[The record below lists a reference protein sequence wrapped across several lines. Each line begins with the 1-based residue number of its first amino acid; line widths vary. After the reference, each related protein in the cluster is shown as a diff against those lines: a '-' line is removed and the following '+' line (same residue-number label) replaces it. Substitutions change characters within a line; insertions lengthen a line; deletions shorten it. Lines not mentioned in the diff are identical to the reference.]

1 MKRLL
6 CISKPPKNF
15 SMPMIDQR
23 IIVAIDTF
31 DLETANTILDKLDPS
46 LCIIK
51 IGSVVFNTLGKS
63 FLKDASSRGFKIFLD
78 LKLHDIPNTVHE
90 TILGFHDLSIDMLTV
105 HLSGGED
112 MLKKAMLA
120 GKSINAKVIGV
131 SILTSL
137 KESDTLML
145 FNNNLD
151 TQIANLFKIA
161 VKTNLDGVVCSPLE
175 LEMANTILDTNSIKI
190 TPGIRDIKVADDQ
203 ARTLSAKE
211 AIEKGATFI
220 VIGRP
225 ITQAEDVSTA
235 LKTFTDSIHD

>member
-1 MKRLL
+1 
-6 CISKPPKNF
+6 
-15 SMPMIDQR
+15 MIDQR

-190 TPGIRDIKVADDQ
+190 TPGIRDIKVAGDQ

>member
-1 MKRLL
+1 MTD
-6 CISKPPKNF
+6 P
-15 SMPMIDQR
+15 R
-23 IIVAIDTF
+23 IIVAIDTYDF
-31 DLETANTILDKLDPS
+31 QEANVILDQLDPD
-46 LCIIK
+46 LCRIK
-51 IGSVVFNTLGKS
+51 IGSVVFNSLGKS
-63 FLKDASSRGFKIFLD
+63 FLKEVSSRGFKIFLD

-90 TILGFHDLSIDMLTV
+90 TILGFHDCSIDMLTV

-151 TQIANLFKIA
+151 TQIANLFKMA

-175 LEMANTILDTNSIKI
+175 LEMANIILDTNSIKI
-190 TPGIRDIKVADDQ
+190 TPGIRDIKAADDQ

>member
-1 MKRLL
+1 MTD
-6 CISKPPKNF
+6 P
-15 SMPMIDQR
+15 R
-23 IIVAIDTF
+23 IIVAIDTY
-31 DLETANTILDKLDPS
+31 DLQEANVILDQLDPD
-46 LCIIK
+46 LCRIK
-51 IGSVVFNTLGKS
+51 IGSVVFNSLGKS
-63 FLKDASSRGFKIFLD
+63 FLKEVSSRGFKIFLD

-90 TILGFHDLSIDMLTV
+90 TILGFHDCSIDMLTV

-161 VKTNLDGVVCSPLE
+161 VKINLDGVVCSPLE
-175 LEMANTILDTNSIKI
+175 LEMANTILDINSIKI

-225 ITQAEDVSTA
+225 ITQAEDVSMA
-235 LKTFTDSIHD
+235 LKTFRDSIHD

>member
-1 MKRLL
+1 MTD
-6 CISKPPKNF
+6 P
-15 SMPMIDQR
+15 R
-23 IIVAIDTF
+23 IIVAIDTY
-31 DLETANTILDKLDPS
+31 DPEEANAILDQLNPD
-46 LCIIK
+46 LCKIK
-51 IGSVVFNTLGKS
+51 IGSVVFNSLGKP
-63 FLKDASSRGFKIFLD
+63 FLKEVSSRGFKIFLD

-90 TILGFHDLSIDMLTV
+90 AILGFNDCSINMLTV
-105 HLSGGED
+105 HLSGGEE

-161 VKTNLDGVVCSPLE
+161 VKTNLDGVVCSPHE

-211 AIEKGATFI
+211 AIKKGATFI

-225 ITQAEDVSTA
+225 ITQAEVVSSA
-235 LKTFTDSIHD
+235 LKTFSNSIHD

>member
-1 MKRLL
+1 MTD
-6 CISKPPKNF
+6 P
-15 SMPMIDQR
+15 R
-23 IIVAIDTF
+23 IIVAIDTY
-31 DLETANTILDKLDPS
+31 DLQEANVILDQLDPD
-46 LCIIK
+46 LCKIK
-51 IGSVVFNTLGKS
+51 IGSVVFNSLGKS
-63 FLKDASSRGFKIFLD
+63 FLKEVSSRGFKIFLD

-90 TILGFHDLSIDMLTV
+90 TILGFHNCSIDMLTV

-120 GKSINAKVIGV
+120 GKSINAKLIGV

-161 VKTNLDGVVCSPLE
+161 VKTSLDGVVCSPLE

-225 ITQAEDVSTA
+225 ITQTEDVSTA
-235 LKTFTDSIHD
+235 LKTFSDSIHD